1 MHKFSILLIL
11 CISCASCACMLS
23 CFSRVQLFVTLWTV
37 ACQAPLSMRFSRQE
51 YWSWL
56 PCPSPGDLPDPGIE
70 PVSPALAGEFCTT
83 ITTWEDTCSLF
94 LFFFSSLNLLLLIN
108 VTDFRYILTVS
119 LPFFSLAF
127 AEILFLLLH
136 GYCGFIGL
144 FLEDTWQVDN
154 YRDWHEGNHGNLE
167 NTESHHRDNTFGK
180 VSSLS
185 LNLEVSLA
193 QVSHTPDILGST
205 WNLI

>member
-1 MHKFSILLIL
+1 MHAKLLQSCPTL
-11 CISCASCACMLS
+11 CDPMNCS
-23 CFSRVQLFVTLWTV
+23 
-37 ACQAPLSMRFSRQE
+37 P
-51 YWSWL
+51 
-56 PCPSPGDLPDPGIE
+56 PGPSVHEILPDPGIE

-94 LFFFSSLNLLLLIN
+94 LFFFSSLNLLLLVN

-127 AEILFLLLH
+127 EILFLLLH

-154 YRDWHEGNHGNLE
+154 YRDCHEVNHGNLE
-167 NTESHHRDNTFGK
+167 TTESHHRDNTFGK

-193 QVSHTPDILGST
+193 QVSHTPDILGNT
-205 WNLI
+205 